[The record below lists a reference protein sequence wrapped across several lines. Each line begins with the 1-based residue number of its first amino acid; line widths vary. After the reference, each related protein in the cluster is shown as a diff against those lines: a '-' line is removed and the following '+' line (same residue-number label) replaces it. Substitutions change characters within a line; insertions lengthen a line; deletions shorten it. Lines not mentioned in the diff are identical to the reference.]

1 MKNSGIDMM
10 NEQKEQLS
18 AIMDDFHAS
27 DDEQKVIDE
36 LLSDVNQR
44 ITLSRY
50 QLIGDT
56 LRNEIPERIKPGF
69 AADVMS
75 HIAQEPSLN
84 VPVQKQQTGLSA
96 TAGLWSWLFK
106 PVAGLAVAAAVA
118 VVTISIFQTT
128 PQIDN
133 QVDQLA
139 KAEAEAN
146 QARVE
151 MLAQIPV
158 IQNNAQRVS
167 TNAPVRKLVNGMN
180 WKIKRNEPAMQ
191 NKLNIYLI
199 NHNEYSNS
207 MSGIIPQARVVG
219 FDDQK

>member
-1 MKNSGIDMM
+1 MM

-18 AIMDDFHAS
+18 ALMDDFHAT
-27 DDEQKVIDE
+27 DDEQKVLGE
-36 LLSDVNQR
+36 LLADINQR
-44 ITLSRY
+44 HTLNRY
-50 QLIGDT
+50 QLIGDA
-56 LRNEIPERIKPGF
+56 LRNELPDRIRSGF

-75 HIAQEPSLN
+75 QIAQEPSLN
-84 VPVQKQQTGLSA
+84 VTQKKPARVAPSSI
-96 TAGLWSWLFK
+96 GLWSWLFK

-118 VVTISIFQTT
+118 MVTITTFQPTVQVND
-128 PQIDN
+128 P
-133 QVDQLA
+133 VDQVA
-139 KAEAEAN
+139 SAEAEAN
-146 QARVE
+146 QAKVDR
-151 MLAQIPV
+151 LAQIPV
-158 IQNNAQRVS
+158 LQNSPQRVS
-167 TNAPVRKLVNGMN
+167 TNAPVRKLVDGMN

>member
-1 MKNSGIDMM
+1 M
-10 NEQKEQLS
+10 NEQNEKLS
-18 AIMDDFHAS
+18 ALMDDFQANEEEHKALN
-27 DDEQKVIDE
+27 E
-36 LLSDVNQR
+36 LLADINQR
-44 ITLSRY
+44 NTLNRY

-56 LRNEIPERIKPGF
+56 MRNDIPDQIRPGF

-75 HIAQEPSLN
+75 QIAQESSLKPSSN
-84 VPVQKQQTGLSA
+84 KKRSTNRVPVN
-96 TAGLWSWLFK
+96 LWGWLFK

-118 VVTISIFQTT
+118 VITISTFQSTQLT
-128 PQIDN
+128 NSQP
-133 QVDQLA
+133 DQLA
-139 KAEAEAN
+139 NSDASSAK
-146 QARVE
+146 VE
-151 MLAQIPV
+151 RLAQIPV
-158 IQNNAQRVS
+158 IQNNAQLVS
-167 TNAPVRKLVNGMN
+167 TAAPARKLVNGMN

>member
-1 MKNSGIDMM
+1 M

-18 AIMDDFHAS
+18 ALMDDFHAS
-27 DDEQKVIDE
+27 DDEQQVLKA
-36 LLSDVNQR
+36 LLADINQR
-44 ITLSRY
+44 NTLGRY

-56 LRNEIPERIKPGF
+56 LRNEVSEHIRPGF

-75 HIAQEPSLN
+75 QIEQEPSLKVSVN
-84 VPVQKQQTGLSA
+84 KKPARVSSNG
-96 TAGLWSWLFK
+96 GLWNWLFK

-118 VVTISIFQTT
+118 VVTISTLQA
-128 PQIDN
+128 PAPVNN
-133 QVDQLA
+133 QLDQVA

-146 QARVE
+146 QAKVDL
-151 MLAQIPV
+151 LAQLPV
-158 IQNNAQRVS
+158 LQNGTRRVS
-167 TNAPVRKLVNGMN
+167 TNAPAPTLVNGMN